1 MEVADLPEAQ
11 ALRQQ
16 KPGPGI
22 QTGRLAKGINCE
34 KHQSSLH
41 LTDILTKPNINEMT
55 MNITHETNP
64 MSTSKVLT
72 SQTNCVVVAPSG
84 VTMKN
89 LNVDEPEAQVPDVP
103 EAQVPDVPEAQVPEV
118 QALCEPKKPALGHE
132 TRVRNASNLNVMN
145 YCSED
150 FTPEDFTPEDCC
162 PEHYCSEHSEAY
174 CSEPDPTVTNCPVHY
189 WSEHSSEA
197 YRSEHDPTVTNFCTC
212 NPNVK
217 KPLHLNATKPESV
230 DTNSQPIGTNGKDKV
245 TDRYT
250 CKGNGDIVTTIKD
263 RASGKGSDLEIET
276 LNEGSGGNDI
286 TVDVSE
292 SSVVAASMHQGNE
305 IFPDFS
311 RGRFCLCAA
320 VVAIETLQNLEN
332 PSTADVDDVLIEG
345 ASLYEKVTNKLIE
358 QHAYLPDAYLSF
370 RDLPRDM
377 ETSSNQFMCDV
388 NEGDLLLGKCI
399 STDDEN
405 MSITQ
410 AVKQTFDR
418 HNAGL
423 IIIGNL
429 AICIFLNANG
439 QFCLFDSHS
448 RTLQGEQTA
457 NGTAI
462 LMCFASLE
470 DLQEQIVRLVCSI
483 ASDPVSVCYELQP
496 VQISRT
502 RDDTLDR
509 SERVFPSVDEDWVMF
524 DEVACGNTCNVE
536 CANMFSVLSEE
547 CGIEGNDQ
555 EYMEQSLEQDSTE
568 MLVNSTEVQHTD
580 QTEVHRRSDSVAHI
594 VQGNISQADSCFA
607 QFNNTKLSLSN
618 ALMSLTCLEKQ
629 AEFQPSNVN
638 YALLEGARLCDKSQS
653 KISPSNVEKTIPTL
667 LSGTGG
673 IHDVDRM
680 ESFEGS
686 LRNGMSTRS
695 QKGRNLVDGLG
706 KAFTCSNTLI
716 ISLGNYFLSAFKSS
730 SGSYVVF
737 NPNPCSIQGLPM
749 QSGKATL
756 AVCNSIEQASEVIE
770 DVAKNTKNKVARYKI
785 VSLTIVEKAS
795 TSTHQCPVV
804 NESTQHN
811 NNTEC
816 DRTKFEKRE
825 YMKQYM
831 RKRRQQS
838 HIRESEREYITKRRL
853 DSELVA
859 KERQARVHRYKCNET
874 SRSQE
879 VKRSIGKYATCK
891 TFRDKIKKYSSTKY
905 RQIPEFRDK
914 VKSYSSTKYRQIPEF
929 REKAKRYSSTKYQQ
943 NLQFRVQVKQY
954 SSAKHRR
961 CPLFRVKMN
970 LAKKV
975 KYYNISAFRDNKK
988 QTARLNYMK
997 IRADPHLRKRSK
1009 EMMRRQYLKNMEA
1022 RRLKALQRKKQI
1034 QEHRKDI
1041 ESLKKDFESAVQE
1054 YPEYVCSVCHR
1065 LLFRKQVLK
1074 CNKAKYETSSSKTRL
1089 ARTCINDNMEHKS
1102 NDSSVQRKSRVDMY
1116 ICHTCDRH
1124 LSSGKMPPEACAN
1137 RLQLQPIPHELQ
1149 SLNILEKHL
1158 ISRMVPFMKV
1168 ITLPKG
1174 GQKKLKG
1181 PCVLVPSNLQDTLNV
1196 LPRCDADTPQIIK
1209 LKMKRKLSYKGYYEY
1224 CHVNMQKVHE
1234 ALRCLKYEL
1243 ENLHYRD
1250 VDIDNSN
1257 HLTSEEREGS
1267 DVDNP
1272 DSGDIDDQ
1280 VDPQKQQSSES
1291 VNIESVVDEDDEN
1304 VEDEAVRGGPVLDTF
1319 LMPVDMVQESLPFC
1333 PDSILS
1339 IAPCEGNKP
1348 TNIFADKTCEALAFP
1363 NHFPD
1368 GQNTL
1373 TEQRQ
1378 LQLSPS
1384 KYFQARLMNVD
1395 PRFARD
1401 TQYIFYGLYITEV
1414 KFISSNISIAL
1425 RKGKKRTKD
1434 GKRITAGT
1442 LSQRKGIDHVTG
1454 EDTGFR
1460 HFPTLKG
1467 SPDYWRQ
1474 TQHDLFAMIRQL
1486 GIPTF
1491 FCTFSCNND
1500 WPEIVTAVKAQQGET
1515 VDVTTLSWEEKCNIL
1530 ASNQV
1535 TCARMFDHRVKLFL
1549 NTVIRSP
1556 AAPIGN
1562 VIDWFYRV
1570 EWQARGSPHI
1580 HCLFWVKDA
1589 PILGRDT
1596 DLAVCDFVD
1605 QFISC
1610 KVPPENVALHNK
1622 VTRFQQHS
1630 KHHTKSCKKGNSPCR
1645 FNYPRPVAKRTF
1657 VSRPV
1662 SKTDEH
1668 APSNAEMEYARNQL
1682 SSVRDMLN
1690 GDLENDNIS
1699 VDELLEKAEMTWATY
1714 RNLFDIVTKRV
1725 TVVMKRDSKDC
1736 WINNYNPALLDIW
1749 NANMDIQYI
1758 TDPYSCVMYILSY
1771 ISKAEHELSDILR
1784 HAQDELR
1791 QGNVDLKSQMKKL
1804 GNVYLDYREVSC
1816 QEAAHRMC
1824 NLHLKECSRA
1834 VVNLPVDENATRMSL
1849 PLAQIEAKAKADEND
1864 DDIWFK
1870 SLVDRYQA
1878 RPDGEEFDNMCLA
1891 KFASE
1896 FRIVYGQTKSPNSF
1910 TLKDNFGTIQRRQTN
1925 SFAVIRYARH
1935 SKTTKPEQFYQS
1947 QLKVYLPWRHNC
1959 QLKPVGYT
1967 TYEEFY
1973 DNGAVRLSEAQEI
1986 KPVKMIVS
1994 ENKVTY
2000 EKDADVLQD
2009 AWEMLQSCENLEDAW
2024 ASVANQ
2030 AEISRLE
2037 AEEENAAF
2045 DRNDEPLTDDHD
2057 YLDQEP
2063 RDQIPARLAI
2073 DHSDDG
2079 CITRVVRPLLKC
2091 MNKRQQQVFYNVRK
2105 WCLDK
2110 VNGLNPE
2117 PFKIFL
2123 SGAAGVG
2130 KSLLIKCIHYEA
2142 TKILL
2147 QHQSNQNLQP
2157 VFLTATTGL
2166 AAFNVDGFTIHSLLK
2181 IIKPR
2186 QGSYIPLSENILNTM
2201 NTKLGEMKILVV
2213 DEVSM
2218 MGSQILE
2225 YVHKRLGQLKHNKEL
2240 FGGICIL
2247 AVGDFYQLP
2256 PVRAGS
2262 PICVPKKCDLWME
2275 NFKCVELTEI
2285 MRQRDDA
2292 VFAALLNRL
2301 RVKERNES
2309 LTACDTEKLLGRLT
2323 SHENCPHDALFIYAK
2338 NKEVDHHN
2346 EEMLLNKCR
2355 DISEIVAVDVVRN
2368 RTTGRLEERPALK
2381 ANQKSESL
2389 PGRLRIAVGARVMV
2403 TKNVDTEHGITN
2415 GALGTVTAILP
2426 ADQDKP
2432 LPKGVCIQ
2440 FDNEKVGRGLTE
2452 SNPNSTI
2459 PLGSVKLMPYEE
2471 AMDPVEQERKGG
2483 IRRQFPLK
2491 LAWACTIHKVQ
2502 GLTVDK
2508 IVISMK
2514 SMFESGHAYVAFSR
2528 VTNMEGLYL
2537 LDFNANKIYR
2547 NEGVAQG
2554 LVKMEPLQL
2563 PNPLDGSHDGI
2574 TIVHHNVEGLLQN
2587 FENQANHFQMFTSD
2601 VVLLTETWLSSEED
2615 PSKFQHKDFHMYCKS
2630 RRESYDIQSM
2640 ASLAKGG
2647 VAVYVKK
2654 GVPHGFADF
2663 SVPNIEFI
2671 SILVCTAEKPVMIS
2685 VVYRPARYTTSLF
2698 CHALQE
2704 LLVKMEEASSGTLSG
2719 YIVTGDFN
2727 EDLMKGQKTISNLM
2741 SRNDYQQII
2750 TQATTLGNTLLD
2762 VIYVKDVNV
2771 RNSGIFQTY
2780 YSYHDA
2786 VYLQI

>member
-1 MEVADLPEAQ
+1 MEIRDLPEAQ
-11 ALRQQ
+11 AL
-16 KPGPGI
+16 GN
-22 QTGRLAKGINCE
+22 QTKQF
-34 KHQSSLH
+34 QSSPKIETKSCPCPKIETDKCKTVICSTCHSEISLKCKAVTCLKCQTVICFKCITETCFKCESS
-41 LTDILTKPNINEMT
+41 LTEVLSGTNSAI
-55 MNITHETNP
+55 HEEFE
-64 MSTSKVLT
+64 
-72 SQTNCVVVAPSG
+72 APSS
-84 VTMKN
+84 
-89 LNVDEPEAQVPDVP
+89 LYQEDLQPRA
-103 EAQVPDVPEAQVPEV
+103 
-118 QALCEPKKPALGHE
+118 
-132 TRVRNASNLNVMN
+132 NA
-145 YCSED
+145 D
-150 FTPEDFTPEDCC
+150 APP
-162 PEHYCSEHSEAY
+162 
-174 CSEPDPTVTNCPVHY
+174 
-189 WSEHSSEA
+189 
-197 YRSEHDPTVTNFCTC
+197 
-212 NPNVK
+212 
-217 KPLHLNATKPESV
+217 SV
-230 DTNSQPIGTNGKDKV
+230 I
-245 TDRYT
+245 
-250 CKGNGDIVTTIKD
+250 
-263 RASGKGSDLEIET
+263 
-276 LNEGSGGNDI
+276 
-286 TVDVSE
+286 
-292 SSVVAASMHQGNE
+292 QGNVNQGDAR
-305 IFPDFS
+305 FSS
-311 RGRFCLCAA
+311 RGRFCLPAA
-320 VVAIETLQNLEN
+320 VVGLQVFQNMER
-332 PSTADVDDVLIEG
+332 PTPHDVDTVLVEG
-345 ASLYEKVTNKLIE
+345 DKLYEKTIKLQE
-358 QHAYLPDAYLSF
+358 QKQGSF
-370 RDLPRDM
+370 SHSFLTFNDLPKEM
-377 ETSSNQFMCDV
+377 ETSQGKFDIDLDEKDV
-388 NEGDLLLGKCI
+388 YYGECLSKETTNLSLSEAVGKCFE
-399 STDDEN
+399 T
-405 MSITQ
+405 
-410 AVKQTFDR
+410 
-418 HNAGL
+418 HNGAL
-423 IIIGNL
+423 VIARDL
-429 AICIFLNANG
+429 AFSVFLNSSG
-439 QFCLFDSHS
+439 QFCYFDSHS
-448 RTLQGEQTA
+448 RNVKGEQCSH
-457 NGTAI
+457 GTAI
-462 LMCFASLE
+462 LMKFATLH
-470 DLQEQIVRLVCSI
+470 
-483 ASDPVSVCYELQP
+483 ELQTQLFHL
-496 VQISRT
+496 V
-502 RDDTLDR
+502 R
-509 SERVFPSVDEDWVMF
+509 SLGCSYSAAR
-524 DEVACGNTCNVE
+524 
-536 CANMFSVLSEE
+536 
-547 CGIEGNDQ
+547 
-555 EYMEQSLEQDSTE
+555 Y
-568 MLVNSTEVQHTD
+568 EVQPILIHHITMPAPHGNIHENESI
-580 QTEVHRRSDSVAHI
+580 TRASSWSTSTSVAPPGVTKENLNDKSSTKVPPVI
-594 VQGNISQADSCFA
+594 LETLSVKPCPEPSAVLDKQQCTREDNEFSPVNIAQGSISQADSCFA
-607 QFNNTKLSLSN
+607 QYKNKKLSLSN
-618 ALMSLTCLEKQ
+618 VLTSLTCLQKAHEIKT
-629 AEFQPSNVN
+629 SDVNNV
-638 YALLEGARLCDKSQS
+638 LLEGARLHDKTHS
-653 KISPSNVEKTIPTL
+653 KAFPRDLEKAIPQV
-667 LSGTGG
+667 LSGTNGKYSVHE
-673 IHDVDRM
+673 I
-680 ESFEGS
+680 ETFEGVLKNARS
-686 LRNGMSTRS
+686 SRTRKNTS
-695 QKGRNLVDGLG
+695 VVEGLH
-706 KAFTCSNTLI
+706 KAFTRSEMLI
-716 ISLGNYFLSAFKSS
+716 ISLGNYMLSSFKSCD
-730 SGSYVVF
+730 GPYIVF
-737 NPNPCSIQGLPM
+737 NPNPCNEQGLPVDN
-749 QSGKATL
+749 GKATV
-756 AVCNSIEQASEVIE
+756 AVCISVEEVAELIEEV
-770 DVAKNTKNKVARYKI
+770 ANKLKNNLVCYKLM
-785 VSLTIVEKAS
+785 SLTIVENSDSNADL
-795 TSTHQCPVV
+795 TQCPLLSDS
-804 NESTQHN
+804 NEFNADCEQSKF
-811 NNTEC
+811 
-816 DRTKFEKRE
+816 DRPE

-831 RKRRQQS
+831 RKKRQNSHLRDSEREYIKKRRMDAEIRQREKEYISKRRMDAEIQQA
-838 HIRESEREYITKRRL
+838 EREYITKRRLDSEVQQNEREYIRNRRLDSEVQQNEREYIRNRRL

-859 KERQARVHRYKCNET
+859 KERQARVHRYKCNEA

-879 VKRSIGKYATCK
+879 VKRGIGKYATCK
-891 TFRDKIKKYSSTKY
+891 TFRDKMKKYSSTKY
-905 RQIPEFRDK
+905 Q
-914 VKSYSSTKYRQIPEF
+914 QIPEF

-943 NLQFRVQVKQY
+943 HSQFRVQVKQY

-961 CPLFRVKMN
+961 CPLFRAKMN
-970 LAKKV
+970 MAKKV
-975 KYYNISAFRDNKK
+975 KYHNISAFRDNKK

-997 IRADPHLRKRSK
+997 IRTDPHLRKRSK

-1124 LSSGKMPPEACAN
+1124 LSSGKMPAEACAN
-1137 RLQLQPIPHELQ
+1137 GLQLQPIPHELQ

-1250 VDIDNSN
+1250 VDIDDSN

-1267 DVDNP
+1267 DVENP
-1272 DSGDIDDQ
+1272 DSSDIDDQ

-1486 GIPTF
+1486 GIRTF

-1610 KVPPENVALHNK
+1610 RVPPENVALHNK

-1630 KHHTKSCKKGNSPCR
+1630 KRHTKSCKKGNSPCR

-1668 APSNAEMEYARNQL
+1668 APSNVEMEYARNQL

-1896 FRIVYGQTKSPNSF
+1896 FRIIYGQTKSPNSF

-2045 DRNDEPLTDDHD
+2045 DQCNDEPLTDDHD

-2063 RDQIPARLAI
+2063 RDQIPAGLAI

-2091 MNKRQQQVFYNVRK
+2091 MNKRQQQVFYTVRK

-2186 QGSYIPLSENILNTM
+2186 QGSYVPLSENVLNTM
-2201 NTKLGEMKILVV
+2201 YTKLGEMKILVV

-2262 PICVPKKCDLWME
+2262 PICVPNRCDLWME

-2323 SHENCPHDALFIYAK
+2323 SHENCPRDALFIYAK

-2563 PNPLDGSHDGI
+2563 PNPLDCSHDGI

-2615 PSKFQHKDFHMYCKS
+2615 LSKFQHKDFHMYCKS

-2647 VAVYVKK
+2647 VAVYVKN
-2654 GVPHGFADF
+2654 GVHHGFADF

-2727 EDLMKGQKTISNLM
+2727 EDLMKDQKTFSNLM

>member
-1 MEVADLPEAQ
+1 MNYKLFFSLQTLMAEPLEAGGW
-11 ALRQQ
+11 ALRHQTPT
-16 KPGPGI
+16 PGN
-22 QTGRLAKGINCE
+22 QTGTISDQTNQKVTTKLNLKENVKPKVNPKVNEPKCTKVSQCEMNPCPKGQSVSRSNCPCPKGQSVSRSYCPCPKGQSVSRSE
-34 KHQSSLH
+34 CQTMACTQCESQPEVRATVAPPGVTVQSS
-41 LTDILTKPNINEMT
+41 TT
-55 MNITHETNP
+55 
-64 MSTSKVLT
+64 
-72 SQTNCVVVAPSG
+72 VAPSG
-84 VTMKN
+84 VTVEN
-89 LNVDEPEAQVPDVP
+89 LNVEACTEVPPSVI
-103 EAQVPDVPEAQVPEV
+103 
-118 QALCEPKKPALGHE
+118 LGH
-132 TRVRNASNLNVMN
+132 V
-145 YCSED
+145 
-150 FTPEDFTPEDCC
+150 
-162 PEHYCSEHSEAY
+162 
-174 CSEPDPTVTNCPVHY
+174 
-189 WSEHSSEA
+189 
-197 YRSEHDPTVTNFCTC
+197 
-212 NPNVK
+212 
-217 KPLHLNATKPESV
+217 
-230 DTNSQPIGTNGKDKV
+230 
-245 TDRYT
+245 
-250 CKGNGDIVTTIKD
+250 
-263 RASGKGSDLEIET
+263 
-276 LNEGSGGNDI
+276 
-286 TVDVSE
+286 
-292 SSVVAASMHQGNE
+292 HQGHEAFSN
-305 IFPDFS
+305 FS
-311 RGRFCLCAA
+311 RGRFCLPAA
-320 VVAIETLQNLEN
+320 LVAIHTFQNIHN
-332 PSTADVDDVLIEG
+332 PRANDVDVVLSEG
-345 ASLYEKVTNKLIE
+345 DLLYEKVVEMQEEKRGTFN
-358 QHAYLPDAYLSF
+358 QSFLSF
-370 RDLPRDM
+370 SDLPKEM
-377 ETSSNQFMCDV
+377 ETSNEKFTIDLTDSDV
-388 NEGDLLLGKCI
+388 LLGDCLSKAITNVSLSEAVEECFKTRNAALVIVGDLAF
-399 STDDEN
+399 S
-405 MSITQ
+405 
-410 AVKQTFDR
+410 V
-418 HNAGL
+418 
-423 IIIGNL
+423 
-429 AICIFLNANG
+429 FLNGNG
-439 QFCLFDSHS
+439 QFCYFDSHS
-448 RTLQGEQTA
+448 RNRKGEQCRD
-457 NGTAI
+457 GTAI
-462 LMCFASLE
+462 LMSFPTLHQ
-470 DLQEQIVRLVCSI
+470 LQLQLFRLVKSLGSSQCFTR
-483 ASDPVSVCYELQP
+483 YELQP
-496 VQISRT
+496 LQVHRKDNTDAVARMPIPTSHVVNEESQIH
-502 RDDTLDR
+502 DTQESPILDFKI
-509 SERVFPSVDEDWVMF
+509 SDHVNASVGTKVHE
-524 DEVACGNTCNVE
+524 NTTPTPHFNT
-536 CANMFSVLSEE
+536 FSVPFELDGSEKHDQVMSDQPFEGLSKTILANSHRLQCSNEVEE
-547 CGIEGNDQ
+547 CDPLHVI
-555 EYMEQSLEQDSTE
+555 
-568 MLVNSTEVQHTD
+568 
-580 QTEVHRRSDSVAHI
+580 
-594 VQGNISQADSCFA
+594 QGSISQADSCFA
-607 QFNNTKLSLSN
+607 QYKNKKLSLSN
-618 ALMSLTCLEKQ
+618 VLTSLTCLQKAHEIKTCDVN
-629 AEFQPSNVN
+629 NV
-638 YALLEGARLCDKSQS
+638 LLEGARLHDKTHS
-653 KISPSNVEKTIPTL
+653 KAFPRDLEKAIPQV
-667 LSGTGG
+667 LSGTNGKYSVRQ
-673 IHDVDRM
+673 I
-680 ESFEGS
+680 ETFEGVLKNARS
-686 LRNGMSTRS
+686 SRTR
-695 QKGRNLVDGLG
+695 KGASVVEGLN
-706 KAFTCSNTLI
+706 KAFTRSEMLI
-716 ISLGNYFLSAFKSS
+716 ISLGNYMLSSFKSCD
-730 SGSYVVF
+730 GLYIVF
-737 NPNPCSIQGLPM
+737 NPNPCNEQGLPVDN
-749 QSGKATL
+749 GKATV
-756 AVCNSIEQASEVIE
+756 AVCLSVEEVAQLIEEV
-770 DVAKNTKNKVARYKI
+770 ANNLKKNLVYYKLMS
-785 VSLTIVEKAS
+785 VTIVENSDSNADLS
-795 TSTHQCPVV
+795 ECPLLSES
-804 NESTQHN
+804 NEFNADCEES
-811 NNTEC
+811 
-816 DRTKFEKRE
+816 KFDQRE
-825 YMKQYM
+825 YIKQYM
-831 RKRRQQS
+831 IKRRQKS
-838 HIRESEREYITKRRL
+838 HIRDSDRKYIKKRRMNAEFQQAEREYITKRRMDSECRQAEREYITKRRMDSECRQAEREYITKRRMDSECQQAEREYITKRRLDSEFQQNEREYFQKRRL

-859 KERQARVHRYKCNET
+859 KERQASVHRYKWNEA
-874 SRSQE
+874 SRSQDL
-879 VKRSIGKYATCK
+879 KRSIQRYAARK
-891 TFRDKIKKYSSTKY
+891 TFRDKMKKYSSTKY
-905 RQIPEFRDK
+905 RQIPEFRDA
-914 VKSYSSTKYRQIPEF
+914 V
-929 REKAKRYSSTKYQQ
+929 KRYSSTKYQQ
-943 NLQFRVQVKQY
+943 NLQFRATVKQY
-954 SSAKHRR
+954 SSAKYRQ
-961 CPLFRVKMN
+961 CPLFRAKMN
-970 LAKKV
+970 MAKKV
-975 KYYNISAFRDNKK
+975 KYHNISAFRDNQKR
-988 QTARLNYMK
+988 TVRLNHMK
-997 IRADPHLRKRSK
+997 TRSDPNVHKRLK
-1009 EMMRRQYLKNMEA
+1009 EMMRRQYLKNIVA
-1022 RRLKALQRKKQI
+1022 RRLKALQRKKEI
-1034 QEHRKDI
+1034 QQHRKDMVY
-1041 ESLKKDFESAVQE
+1041 LKKDFEVAVQE

-1065 LLFRKQVLK
+1065 LLFRKQVVK
-1074 CNKAKYETSSSKTRL
+1074 CNTAKYETSSSKTRL
-1089 ARTCINDNMEHKS
+1089 ARTCINDNMLNKS
-1102 NDSSVQRKSRVDMY
+1102 NDSSVQRKSRADMY
-1116 ICHTCDRH
+1116 ICHTCDRY
-1124 LSSGKMPPEACAN
+1124 LSSGKMPAEACAN
-1137 RLQLQPIPHELQ
+1137 RLQLQPIPPELQ

-1196 LPRCDADTPQIIK
+1196 LPRCDAETPQIIK

-1224 CHVNMQKVHE
+1224 CHVNMQKVHG

-1250 VDIDNSN
+1250 IDIDDSD

-1267 DVDNP
+1267 DVENP
-1272 DSGDIDDQ
+1272 DSSDIDDQ
-1280 VDPQKQQSSES
+1280 VDPQKQQSLES

-1348 TNIFADKTCEALAFP
+1348 TNIFADKSCEALAFP

-1368 GQNTL
+1368 GQNTI
-1373 TEQRQ
+1373 TEQRP
-1378 LQLSPS
+1378 LALSPS

-1401 TQYIFYGLYITEV
+1401 PQYIFYGLYTTEV

-1500 WPEIVTAVKAQQGET
+1500 WPEIVTAIKAQQGET
-1515 VDVTTLSWEEKCNIL
+1515 VDVSTLSWEEKCNIL

-1589 PILGRDT
+1589 PMLGRDT

-1610 KVPPENVALHNK
+1610 KVPPEEVALHNK
-1622 VTRFQQHS
+1622 VGRFQHHS

-1645 FNYPRPVAKRTF
+1645 FNYPRPVAKTTF

-1668 APSNAEMEYARNQL
+1668 APSNAEIEHARNQL

-1699 VDELLEKAEMTWATY
+1699 VDELLEKAGMTWATY
-1714 RNLFDIVTKRV
+1714 RKFFDIVTKKV
-1725 TVVMKRDSKDC
+1725 TVVMKRDLKDC
-1736 WINNYNPALLDIW
+1736 WINNYSPDLLDIW

-1784 HAQDELR
+1784 HAQQELR
-1791 QGNVDLKSQMKKL
+1791 EGNVDLKSEMKKL

-1834 VVNLPVDENATRMSL
+1834 VVNLPVGENATRMSL

-1878 RPDGEEFDNMCLA
+1878 RPDGEEFDNLCLA
-1891 KFASE
+1891 QFASE
-1896 FRIVYGQTKSPNSF
+1896 FRIIYGQTKSPNVF
-1910 TLKDNFGTIQRRQTN
+1910 TLKDNFGIIQRRQTN
-1925 SFAVIRYARH
+1925 SFAVIRYPRY
-1935 SKTTKPEQFYQS
+1935 SKTTKPEQFYQG
-1947 QLKVYLPWRHNC
+1947 QLKVYLPWRHKY

-1973 DNGAVRLSEAQEI
+1973 DKGAVRLSEAQEI

-2000 EKDADVLQD
+2000 EKDADVLHD

-2045 DRNDEPLTDDHD
+2045 DQCNDEPVTDDHD

-2091 MNKRQQQVFYNVRK
+2091 MNKRQQQVLYTVRK

-2110 VNGLNPE
+2110 ANGLNPE

-2166 AAFNVDGFTIHSLLK
+2166 AAFNVDGSTIHSLLK

-2186 QGSYIPLSENILNTM
+2186 KGSYIPLSENVLNTM
-2201 NTKLGEMKILVV
+2201 NTKLGEMKILVI

-2256 PVRAGS
+2256 PVKAGS
-2262 PICVPKKCDLWME
+2262 PICVPNKCGLWMD
-2275 NFKCVELTEI
+2275 NFKCVDLTEI

-2338 NKEVDHHN
+2338 NKEVDQHN
-2346 EEMLLNKCR
+2346 EDMLLKKCR

-2381 ANQKSESL
+2381 ANQKSDSL

-2432 LPKGVCIQ
+2432 LRKGVCIQ

-2452 SNPNSTI
+2452 RNPNSTI
-2459 PLGSVKLMPYEE
+2459 PRGSVKLMPYEE

-2537 LDFNANKIYR
+2537 LDFDADKIYR

-2563 PNPLDGSHDGI
+2563 PNPLDCSHDGF
-2574 TIVHHNVEGLLQN
+2574 TIVQHNVEGLHQN

-2615 PSKFQHKDFHMYCKS
+2615 LSKFQHKDFHLNSKS
-2630 RRESYDIQSM
+2630 RRESYDIPSM

-2663 SVPNIEFI
+2663 SVPNIEFL

-2685 VVYRPARYTTSLF
+2685 VVYRPTRYTTSLF

-2704 LLVKMEEASSGTLSG
+2704 LIVKMEEEYTYQDAG

-2762 VIYVKDVNV
+2762 VIYVKNVNV
-2771 RNSGIFQTY
+2771 RNSGIFQTH